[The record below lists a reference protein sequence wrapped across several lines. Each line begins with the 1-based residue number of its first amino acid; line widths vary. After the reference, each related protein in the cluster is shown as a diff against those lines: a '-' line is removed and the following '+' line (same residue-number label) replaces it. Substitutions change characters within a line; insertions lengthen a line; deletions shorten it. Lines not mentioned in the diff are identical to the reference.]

1 MLLAPMIHK
10 LLLALKRIK
19 SASVQVLGFVLL
31 VLPGTAALAN
41 TISVLTSQ
49 VGGGYGE
56 IIQSLEQEM
65 ARIPGVKIQTF
76 VASSKAGASLPKL
89 PSDTVLIVTIGLQAA
104 QQVIANADQR
114 TPMLSVLLPHAS
126 FEAISNPARLNRNFS
141 AIFIDQP
148 PQRQLDLLCAVLPS
162 ARSVGLVI
170 GPANERVVETYR
182 ALASSRGLTII
193 AERVARETE
202 LYPVLQSVL
211 RASDVLLALP
221 DPYIVNASTAQNL
234 LLTSFRFRVPVIA
247 YSAAYVRAGALAGV
261 YSTPRQIGLEA
272 GQVVR
277 QFLKTGAMPQPKYP
291 RYFTVSVNRPLADSL
306 GYSIAD
312 EAVISQRLQQLE
324 TLE

>member
-1 MLLAPMIHK
+1 MSHQPIDSRLLVTLGWLK
-10 LLLALKRIK
+10 KALVPAL
-19 SASVQVLGFVLL
+19 SFGLL
-31 VLPGTAALAN
+31 VLPGNAALAD
-41 TISVLTSQ
+41 TVSVLTSQ

-56 IIQSLEQEM
+56 IIQSLEQELT
-65 ARIPGVKIQTF
+65 RISGVRMQTLI
-76 VASSKAGASLPKL
+76 ASSAAAAPMPKL
-89 PSDTVLIVTIGLQAA
+89 PVDTVLIVTIGLQAA
-104 QQVIANADQR
+104 QQVISNADQR
-114 TPMLSVLLPHAS
+114 TPVLSVLLPHAS
-126 FEAISNPARLNRNFS
+126 FETIPNPARLKRKLS

-261 YSTPRQIGLEA
+261 YSTPPQIGLEA

-324 TLE
+324 ALE